1 MKLSFDYDGTLERSL
16 VQDIE
21 KFFNKHG
28 NEIFIISARS
38 KRLGGPVYDMAK
50 TLNIPESNVILTG
63 SNSKKIEAIETNGID
78 VHFDNNPDVV
88 NKLNERVFK
97 SILI

>member
-1 MKLSFDYDGTLERSL
+1 MKISFDFDGTLERSL

-38 KRLGGPVYDMAK
+38 KQMGGPVFDMAK
-50 TLNIPESNVILTG
+50 KLNIPESHVILTG
-63 SNSKKIEAIETNGID
+63 SNGKKIESIESNGID

-88 NKLNERVFK
+88 TKLNERVFK